1 MKLER
6 VEVVWIM
13 GGVTD
18 GGSYGTRQEGRRR
31 RKRKGRRRREASEEG
46 QIYRERIA
54 L

>member
-6 VEVVWIM
+6 VEEVWIM
-13 GGVTD
+13 GFTD
-18 GGSYGTRQEGRRR
+18 GGSYGNRQEGRNR
-31 RKRKGRRRREASEEG
+31 RKRRGRRRREASEEG

>member
-6 VEVVWIM
+6 VEEVWIM
-13 GGVTD
+13 GGFAD
-18 GGSYGTRQEGRRR
+18 GGSYGNRQEGRNRR
-31 RKRKGRRRREASEEG
+31 RRGRRREASEEG